1 MAKTYTATLGGSQIT
16 VETGRLAGQAGGAVV
31 VRCGDTVV
39 LVTATVSPEARE
51 GVDFLPLSVD
61 YEERLYAAGKIPGGF
76 FKREGRPSEAAIL
89 LCRLT
94 DRPLR
99 PLFPK
104 GFHNSIQVIIT
115 ALSADQE
122 HYIDILSIIGA
133 SAALMISDAPLEA
146 AVGAIRVGY
155 ADGEYL
161 LNPTAS
167 EMEDS
172 LVDLRLAGTAD
183 AITMVE
189 AGAEEVPEEILLEAL
204 KRGHAAIQDVIRM
217 QHKMQEE
224 IGKPKIAFTAETS
237 NEALLEAVSSIVADR
252 VFSAMVEAGSKQASG
267 LARRALRDEAI
278 EALGEEFEEEDIK
291 KAFDE
296 VVTGM
301 VRREILAHGTRADGR
316 DLTTVR
322 PISCEV
328 GLLPRAHGS
337 GLFTRGETQ
346 VLTIATL
353 GTARDEQIID
363 GLGSK
368 SSKRFM
374 HHYNFPPY
382 STGEVR
388 FLRGP
393 KRREIG
399 HGALG
404 ERALLP
410 VIPDEDQF
418 PYTIRLVSEV
428 MSSNGSTSQASICA
442 SSLALMDA
450 GVPIKAPVAGIAMGL
465 VKEGNDYAI
474 LTDIL
479 GMEDHLGDMDFKVAG
494 TRAGVTALQ
503 MDIKVKGLD
512 HKILSEAVAQAHEAR
527 MFILGK
533 LQETMGQARPE
544 LSPYAPRITVVRI
557 SPDKI
562 GKIIGPGG
570 KTIRRIT
577 EETGAKIEV
586 EDDGSVHIASADG
599 DASSRA
605 EQMIREL
612 TAEPEVGKVYN
623 GKVVRITNFGAFV
636 EILPGQDGLVHISQL
651 AEHRVRSVEDVVR
664 LGDEIMVM
672 VIDVS
677 PDGKIKLS
685 RQAVLEGWTAK
696 EARDRDR
703 KPSGNRGGSNQSRQ
717 RRPYRGPRKEDK
729 RRS

>member
-1 MAKTYTATLGGSQIT
+1 MGNEYAVNLGGSTIT
-16 VETGRLAGQAGGAVV
+16 LETGKLAGQAGGAVV
-31 VRCGDTVV
+31 VRSGDTVV
-39 LVTATVSPEARE
+39 LVTATVSPEPRE

-104 GFHNSIQVIIT
+104 GFHNSIQVIVT

-133 SAALMISDAPLEA
+133 SAALMISEAPLEA

-155 ADGEYL
+155 ADGEL
-161 LNPTAS
+161 MLNPTAS
-167 EMEDS
+167 EMENS
-172 LVDLRLAGTAD
+172 LLDLRMAGTRD

-189 AGAEEVPEEILLEAL
+189 AGADEVPEDVLLEAL
-204 KRGHAAIQDVIRM
+204 ERGHAAMQSVIDLQYRM
-217 QHKMQEE
+217 RAE
-224 IGKPKIAFTAETS
+224 IGKAKMEVPPVAH
-237 NEALLEAVSSIVADR
+237 NEALAKAVSSIVADR
-252 VFSAMVEAGSKQASG
+252 VFSAMVEAGNKQASDA
-267 LARRALRDEAI
+267 ARRALRDEALQ
-278 EALGEEFEEEDIK
+278 ALGEEYEEEDIK
-291 KAFDE
+291 KAFDDL
-296 VVTGM
+296 VTDV
-301 VRREILAHGTRADGR
+301 VRRKVLTEGIRADGR
-316 DLTTVR
+316 NLTTVR

-353 GTARDEQIID
+353 GTSRDEQIID
-363 GLGSK
+363 GLGVERSK
-368 SSKRFM
+368 SFM

-393 KRREIG
+393 RRREIG

-410 VIPDEDQF
+410 VIPDEDSF

-442 SSLALMDA
+442 STLALMDT
-450 GVPIKAPVAGIAMGL
+450 GVPIKAPVAGVAMGL
-465 VKEGNDYAI
+465 IKQGDDYAI

-494 TRAGVTALQ
+494 TEAGVTALQ

-512 HKILSEAVAQAHEAR
+512 QKILRQALEQAHDAR
-527 MFILGK
+527 MLILGK
-533 LQETMGQARPE
+533 IREAIGAARPE
-544 LSPYAPRITVVRI
+544 LSPYAPRITVIKVN
-557 SPDKI
+557 PDKI

-577 EETGAKIEV
+577 EETGVTIDV
-586 EDDGSVHIASADG
+586 DDDGSVHIASADG
-599 DASSRA
+599 SASKRA
-605 EQMIREL
+605 EQMVREL
-612 TAEPEVGKVYN
+612 TEEPEVGKVYN

-651 AEHRVRSVEDVVR
+651 AEHRVRSVEDIVR

-672 VIDVS
+672 VIDIA

-685 RQAVLEGWTAK
+685 RQAVLEGWTAQ

-703 KPSGNRGGSNQSRQ
+703 KPSGNRERSGSSGQ
-717 RRPYRGPRKEDK
+717 RRPSRPPRRDDRPK
-729 RRS
+729 R